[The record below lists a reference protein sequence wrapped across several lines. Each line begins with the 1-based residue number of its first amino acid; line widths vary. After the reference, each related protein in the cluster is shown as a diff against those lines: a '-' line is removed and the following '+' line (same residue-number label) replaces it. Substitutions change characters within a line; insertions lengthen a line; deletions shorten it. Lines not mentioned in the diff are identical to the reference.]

1 MSNQLEEDDQIPQKG
16 LYVPE
21 LESDACGTGFI
32 ANLNGIKSHDVV
44 ENALKMLGNMEHR
57 GACGCEPNSGD
68 GAGIMLQTPHD
79 FFVKKAKERGFELP
93 EFGQYGVGVVF
104 YPTDRNLQNQCR
116 TLLFDYADEMGFDVL
131 GYRKVPVDNE
141 LLGDTAVS
149 VEPRVEHIFV
159 KPRQTPPD
167 RYWLERRLYVL
178 RKWAT
183 HQIHTTFPQ
192 TADTFYMPS
201 FSYKTVV
208 YKGQLTTWQLRAFF
222 PDLHDIDFKSAIA
235 LVHSRF
241 STNTVPKWKLAQPFR
256 YIAHNGEINTITGNV
271 NWWKSKELM
280 MESPVFSKDELQKL
294 FPVCGTGLSDSANF
308 DNVLEFMVLN
318 GRSLP
323 HALMMMVPEAWQHDE
338 QMEEYK
344 KSFYEYHE
352 NMMEPWDGPAAVCFT
367 DGIVVG
373 ATLDRNGLRPLR
385 YVLTDDNVLIAAS
398 EAGVL
403 DIPQE
408 KVVLKGRLQPG
419 KMLIADLD
427 EHRIIGD
434 EELKNVICKNRDYKT
449 WVEGGKILLQNL
461 KNTEGVTEAAILA
474 DDSRSL
480 LEKQQ
485 LFGFTKED
493 IKMLIEPMA
502 KNGEE
507 PIGSMGADTPLAVL
521 SHRAQHLSSY
531 FKQLFAQVT
540 NPPIDPIRER
550 AVMSLHVKL
559 GLGEN
564 ILIPTEKAA
573 HFISLEQPILKNTEI
588 ELLKN
593 IKHPK
598 FKSEVIDI
606 TFDAEGDKGKL
617 EAAINTVCAA
627 AESAVRRGA
636 NILILSDRETDI
648 LNAPMPSLLAAGAV
662 HHHLVR
668 IGLRSKASLV
678 VEAGDIW
685 EVHHFATLVGFGIQ
699 AINPYLAYATIKNA
713 VDTEGGKFEYYIDKY
728 IKACGKSML
737 KIMSKIGIS
746 TIQSYAGAQIFEIL
760 GLDVEVVDK
769 CFHKAVSRIKG
780 LSFDGIAEE
789 VLAKHRLAFIET
801 PLGLTKNLE
810 AGGVYQWKRQG
821 EAHMFNPQTIHL
833 LQLSTRT
840 NDYGIFKKYSSI
852 SKKFKPLH

>member
-1 MSNQLEEDDQIPQKG
+1 MSNQLQEDGQIPQKG

-44 ENALKMLGNMEHR
+44 ENALTMLANMEHR

-159 KPRQTPPD
+159 KPRQMPPD

-192 TADTFYMPS
+192 AADSFYMPS

-208 YKGQLTTWQLRAFF
+208 YKGQLTTWQLRSYFT
-222 PDLHDIDFKSAIA
+222 DLHDIDFKSAIA

-271 NWWKSKELM
+271 NWWKSKELL
-280 MESPVFSKDELQKL
+280 MESPVFSKDELAKL
-294 FPVCGTGLSDSANF
+294 FPVCGQALSDSANF
-308 DNVLEFMVLN
+308 DNVLEFLVLN

-323 HALMMMVPEAWQHDE
+323 HALMMMVPEAWQQDE
-338 QMEEYK
+338 QMEDYK

-385 YVLTDDNVLIAAS
+385 YVLTDDNLLIAAS

-408 KVVLKGRLQPG
+408 KIVLKGRLQPG

-434 EELKNVICKNRDYKT
+434 EELKNVICQNRDYKT
-449 WVEGGKILLQNL
+449 WVEGGKVSLKNL
-461 KNTEGVTEAAILA
+461 KNREGVTEATILA

-493 IKMLIEPMA
+493 VKMLIEPMA

-573 HFISLEQPILKNTEI
+573 HFIGLEQPILKNTEI

-617 EAAINTVCAA
+617 KAAINTVCAA
-627 AESAVRRGA
+627 AESAVRRGV

-648 LNAPMPSLLAAGAV
+648 LNAPIPSLLAAGAV

-668 IGLRSKASLV
+668 VGLRSKASLV

-685 EVHHFATLVGFGIQ
+685 EVHHFATLIGFGIQ
-699 AINPYLAYATIKNA
+699 AINPYLAYATIADSCKLQA
-713 VDTEGGKFEYYIDKY
+713 T
-728 IKACGKSML
+728 S
-737 KIMSKIGIS
+737 
-746 TIQSYAGAQIFEIL
+746 
-760 GLDVEVVDK
+760 
-769 CFHKAVSRIKG
+769 
-780 LSFDGIAEE
+780 
-789 VLAKHRLAFIET
+789 
-801 PLGLTKNLE
+801 PLE
-810 AGGVYQWKRQG
+810 ANRFEWGQ
-821 EAHMFNPQTIHL
+821 A
-833 LQLSTRT
+833 
-840 NDYGIFKKYSSI
+840 
-852 SKKFKPLH
+852 